1 MSMEATE
8 LTFGARDVITIIIGA
23 ITIVGFYYA
32 LRRSIE
38 RLSGEFRNLETK
50 QKEDHSTVM
59 AAMKEHKDDLDKRE
73 LKIYEQIDHIRSE
86 QKEAHIKL
94 ESKMDSI
101 STEVNKIS
109 SNLSELTGY
118 IKAKKESEK

>member
-1 MSMEATE
+1 MEAME
-8 LTFGARDVITIIIGA
+8 LTFGVRDVITILIGA
-23 ITIVGFYYA
+23 LSIAGFYYA
-32 LRRSIE
+32 LKRSIE
-38 RLSGEFRNLETK
+38 KLGGQFKNLETK
-50 QKEDHSTVM
+50 QKEEHTTVM
-59 AAMKEHKDDLDKRE
+59 DAMKEHKEDLDKRE
-73 LKIYEQIDHIRSE
+73 SKIYEQIDHIRSE
-86 QKEAHIKL
+86 QKDAHVKL

>member
-1 MSMEATE
+1 MEAVD
-8 LTFGARDVITIIIGA
+8 LTFGVRDVMTIIIGA
-23 ITIVGFYYA
+23 VSIAGFYYA
-32 LRRSIE
+32 LKRSIE
-38 RLSGEFRNLETK
+38 KLSGEFKNLETK
-50 QKEDHSTVM
+50 QKEDHTNVM

-73 LKIYEQIDHIRSE
+73 IKIYDQIDHIRSE
-86 QKEAHIKL
+86 QKDAHVKL

-118 IKAKKESEK
+118 IKAKKESDK